1 MPLKTCLWFCHSE
14 SLNAKLAVWL
24 RSACQVYHLLKAL
37 SSSALRLS
45 GSLLF
50 TLFLGCLEKISLL
63 FLIKMPADWIVW
75 KASGGIRAI
84 CSRYCQRQSMSS
96 DSYVILY
103 LIAWNTS
110 LFPCFLGFS
119 LGLKHIQ
126 PNVFKSFFQE
136 TISHQYD
143 VLQLRACMKLH
154 QCYDCYCIFIYLRK
168 VTMNL
173 NLWVFLSVVQKL
185 V

>member
-126 PNVFKSFFQE
+126 PNVFKRVSFRKLFL
-136 TISHQYD
+136 IS
-143 VLQLRACMKLH
+143 MM
-154 QCYDCYCIFIYLRK
+154 CYSYVHVWNCISAMTAI
-168 VTMNL
+168 
-173 NLWVFLSVVQKL
+173 VFLFIWERLQWI
-185 V
+185 